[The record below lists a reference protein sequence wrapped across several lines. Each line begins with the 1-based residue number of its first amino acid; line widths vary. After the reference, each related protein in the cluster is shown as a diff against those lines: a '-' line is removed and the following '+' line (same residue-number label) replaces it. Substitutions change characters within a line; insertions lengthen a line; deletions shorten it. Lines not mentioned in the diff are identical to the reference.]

1 MMKECFT
8 QEIVDSQ
15 KFRECARCPIF
26 DECTRVVYLKN
37 ARGVAFFGQIIGILL
52 ALFGI
57 ALALVYWR
65 DLPNGAPWL
74 LFISLVYLLA
84 VVRAEKEF
92 KTGNE
97 EGQAL
102 AAQEAEAKPEGGA
115 GPEPAGAHH

>member
-1 MMKECFT
+1 MMKDCFR
-8 QEIVDSQ
+8 QEIVDSH

-37 ARGVAFFGQIIGILL
+37 AKGVAFFGQIVGILL
-52 ALFGI
+52 GLFGI

-74 LFISLVYLLA
+74 LFISIVYLIA
-84 VVRAEKEF
+84 VIRAEKEY
-92 KTGNE
+92 KADNE

-102 AAQEAEAKPEGGA
+102 ATREAEAKPEGGA
-115 GPEPAGAHH
+115 PEPAAAHH